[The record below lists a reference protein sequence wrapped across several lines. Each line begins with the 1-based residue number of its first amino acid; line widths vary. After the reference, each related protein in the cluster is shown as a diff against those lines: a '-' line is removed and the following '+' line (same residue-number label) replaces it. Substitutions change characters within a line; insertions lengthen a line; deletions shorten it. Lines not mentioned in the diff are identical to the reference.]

1 MGSSLPPAPL
11 NSIRALATRE
21 PSRSMSAAST
31 NALSMPGRRQSTHK
45 SIVPSF
51 AKRCSL
57 SIGLSSM
64 WRAPITA
71 SRRHH
76 RQCVQRVQRSI
87 DGSAVDAV
95 VGVVLTGSTRLAM

>member
-1 MGSSLPPAPL
+1 MDSGLQPAPL

-31 NALSMPGRRQSTHK
+31 NALSIPGRRQSTHK
-45 SIVPSF
+45 AIVPSF

-64 WRAPITA
+64 WRAPIA
-71 SRRHH
+71 AHSRHH
-76 RQCVQRVQRSI
+76 LQRARHSI

-95 VGVVLTGSTRLAM
+95 VGVVPTSSTRLAM